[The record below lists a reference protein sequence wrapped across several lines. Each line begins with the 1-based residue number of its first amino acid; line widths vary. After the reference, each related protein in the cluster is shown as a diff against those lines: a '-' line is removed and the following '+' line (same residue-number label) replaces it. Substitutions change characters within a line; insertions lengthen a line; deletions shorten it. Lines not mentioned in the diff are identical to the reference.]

1 MQPDKANHRQ
11 PKTHRDEFEVA
22 YYTKELGR
30 TIQRKMLQQQMEASG
45 SASTSVSAHG
55 EDSSFDSHAN
65 PPQHDRAG

>member
-1 MQPDKANHRQ
+1 MEPDKAR
-11 PKTHRDEFEVA
+11 PRKTHSQREEFEVA

-30 TIQRKMLQQQMEASG
+30 TVQRKLLQQQMEASG
-45 SASTSVSAHG
+45 SSSSSAHG

>member
-1 MQPDKANHRQ
+1 MEPDKAKDR
-11 PKTHRDEFEVA
+11 KRHRDEFEVA

-30 TIQRKMLQQQMEASG
+30 TIQRKMLQQQMEALG
-45 SASTSVSAHG
+45 SASNSAHG